1 MFGFYR
7 EYRVAL
13 IKSVGLH
20 VVLFGLLSVSLARS
34 AAFTPPPPQLT
45 IKATVVDERRIQ
57 QEIAALEE
65 AEQEVQRT
73 ADAQL
78 AEARQQRQQEE
89 RRAKAAEDKRRQDRL
104 NEQKRAAAEQRR
116 REETTAR
123 AAQELKALKEQR
135 STEQIKLARLRKEQE
150 EAERARLRAQ
160 AEADA
165 RVQAQIQADLNVEL
179 ALEQSR
185 LDAEDAGLLDLY
197 KAMIE
202 QKVRRNWNRP
212 PSAGAGVECTV
223 NISQIPGGEVID
235 VRIAECNADE
245 ATRHSIVAAVFKA
258 SPLPEPPDPNLFER
272 NIIFIFKPES

>member
-7 EYRVAL
+7 EYQGAL

-20 VVLFGLLSVSLARS
+20 LVLFGLLSLSLARS
-34 AAFTPPPPQLT
+34 AVFTPPPPQIT

-65 AEQEVQRT
+65 AEQEVQRK

-78 AEARQQRQQEE
+78 AEARQQRKQEE

-104 NEQKRAAAEQRR
+104 NEQKRVAADQRR
-116 REETTAR
+116 REDTTAK
-123 AAQELKALKEQR
+123 AARELKVLKEQR
-135 STEQIKLARLRKEQE
+135 SREQIMLARLRKEQE
-150 EAERARLRAQ
+150 EAERARRRAQ

-165 RVQAQIQADLNVEL
+165 RIQAQIEAELNAEL

-197 KAMIE
+197 KAMIA
-202 QKVRRNWNRP
+202 QKVKRNWFRP

-223 NISQIPGGEVID
+223 KISQIPGGVVID
-235 VRIAECNADE
+235 VHIAECNADE
-245 ATRHSIVAAVFKA
+245 ATRLSIVAAVFKA

-272 NIIFIFKPES
+272 NIIFNFKPEN